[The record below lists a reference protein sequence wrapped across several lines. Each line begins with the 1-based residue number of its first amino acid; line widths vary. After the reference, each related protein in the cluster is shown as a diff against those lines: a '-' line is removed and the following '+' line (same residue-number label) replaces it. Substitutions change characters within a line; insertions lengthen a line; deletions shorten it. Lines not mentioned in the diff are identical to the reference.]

1 MAQENLA
8 VWDWPVRLMHWLL
21 VSCMIAAWITSDMP
35 GAAHEWLGYATGT
48 LVLLRS
54 LWGYAGNSY
63 ARFGQFLKPWAAT
76 RNYFSLVLSANAPRY
91 LGHNP
96 LGGWMVVALLSC
108 VGLLSITGWA
118 MNTDLLWGYAWPVR
132 IHVAIAWLTCGLVV
146 LHVLGV
152 LFTSWQHKEN
162 LVKAM
167 FTGNKP
173 KPGPQ
178 DVS

>member
-1 MAQENLA
+1 
-8 VWDWPVRLMHWLL
+8 
-21 VSCMIAAWITSDMP
+21 
-35 GAAHEWLGYATGT
+35 
-48 LVLLRS
+48 
-54 LWGYAGNSY
+54 
-63 ARFGQFLKPWAAT
+63 
-76 RNYFSLVLSANAPRY
+76 
-91 LGHNP
+91 
-96 LGGWMVVALLSC
+96 VVALLSC

-132 IHVAIAWLTCGLVV
+132 IHAAIAWLTCGLVA